1 MAANIADPRIDSMTE
16 KVSSHRLRYGE
27 FLSAVRVKQR
37 RVSYKD
43 VHADAGKRSHT
54 RRLRLIDVH
63 RLLTPYVSVRFF
75 EQLRAVVPLALFLAL
90 FQVAALRADVEEAE
104 LIAFGMLAV
113 MLGLMLFMDGVK
125 YGLMPFSESIG
136 FNLPN
141 RATPAVV
148 LGFAFLLGGIATL
161 AEPAIGALRA
171 AGSTVDPVRAPWL
184 HLLLTQYPNRL
195 VLAVGIGVG
204 LAVVVGMLR
213 FFFGWRMK
221 TVVIA
226 SLLPCLALT
235 VYAGLDPRLVP
246 IIGLAWDCGAITT
259 GPVTVPLVLAL
270 GIGVAAAAGEE
281 DNPLAGFGIVTLA
294 SLFPAIAV
302 ILVGIGLVH
311 EVPNPAALP
320 PIVGAGDTASW
331 WEQTPVAELVA
342 ALRAIGPLILLLW
355 LAQRFLLGTAIK
367 QRSFVIYGV
376 VVAVL
381 GMALFNLGLT
391 VGLIPLGNQAGA
403 TVPSAFSA
411 GANGAAL
418 YPYALGIGLT
428 LIFAAAL
435 GYGAT
440 VAEPALSAMGATV
453 ENLTDGALPRR
464 LLIQAVA
471 AGVALGIVLGVAK
484 IVFQWPMLPLLLCA
498 YAIALGLTIVSS
510 EEYVSLAWDSAG
522 VTTGP
527 VTVPLVLALG
537 LGLGQAVGA
546 AEGFGILAMAS
557 VGPIVSVLLVGFWIR
572 RRAEVAAREER

>member
-1 MAANIADPRIDSMTE
+1 MTE
-16 KVSSHRLRYGE
+16 KVSQRRLRYGE

-37 RVSYKD
+37 RVSYRD
-43 VHADAGKRSHT
+43 VHADAGRRPKP
-54 RRLRLIDVH
+54 RRLRLLDVH
-63 RLLTPYVSVRFF
+63 RLLTPYVSVRFM

-90 FQVAALRADVEEAE
+90 FQIAALRVDVEQGE
-104 LIAFGMLAV
+104 LIAFGMLSV

-125 YGLMPFSESIG
+125 YGLMPFSENIG

-141 RATPAVV
+141 RTTPVVV
-148 LGFAFLLGGIATL
+148 LGFAFLLGGIATF

-171 AGSTVDPVRAPWL
+171 AGGGVDPVRAPWL
-184 HLLLTQYPNRL
+184 HLLLTRYPDRL

-213 FFFGWRMK
+213 FFFAWRMK
-221 TVVIA
+221 TLIIA
-226 SLLPCLALT
+226 TLLPCLALT
-235 VYAGLDPRLVP
+235 LYAGLDPRLEP

-270 GIGVAAAAGEE
+270 GIGVAAAAGQE

-302 ILVGIGLVH
+302 LLVGIGLVA
-311 EVPNPAALP
+311 EVPDPAALP
-320 PIVGAGDTASW
+320 PIVGADATVAW
-331 WEQTPVAELVA
+331 WDQTPVAELVA
-342 ALRAIGPLILLLW
+342 ALRAIGPLIVLLW
-355 LAQRFLLGTAIK
+355 LVQRFLLGEAIK
-367 QRSFVIYGV
+367 QRNLVVYGV

-403 TVPSAFSA
+403 TVPAAFSA
-411 GANGAAL
+411 AAGGEAL
-418 YPYALGIGLT
+418 YPYPLGIGLT
-428 LIFAAAL
+428 LIFAVTL

-440 VAEPALSAMGATV
+440 IAEPALNAMGVTV
-453 ENLTDGALPRR
+453 ENLTDGAFPKQ

-471 AGVALGIVLGVAK
+471 VGVALGIALGVAK
-484 IVFQWPMLPLLLCA
+484 IIFGWSMLPLLLGG
-498 YAIALGLTIVSS
+498 YAVALAGTLWSA
-510 EEYVSLAWDSAG
+510 EEYVALAWDSAG

-557 VGPIVSVLLVGFWIR
+557 FGPIISVLLVGLWIR
-572 RRAEVAAREER
+572 RSAEVAARGES

>member
-1 MAANIADPRIDSMTE
+1 MTDP
-16 KVSSHRLRYGE
+16 VSPRRLRYGE

-43 VHADAGKRSHT
+43 VHADAGSRPRTRS
-54 RRLRLIDVH
+54 LRLVDVH

-90 FQVAALRADVEEAE
+90 FQIAALRADVQEGE
-104 LIAFGMLAV
+104 LITFGMLAV

-141 RATPAVV
+141 RTTPAVV
-148 LGFAFLLGGIATL
+148 LGFAFLLGGIATF

-171 AGSTVDPVRAPWL
+171 AGGGVDPLRAPWL
-184 HLLLTQYPNRL
+184 HLLLTRYPDRL
-195 VLAVGIGVG
+195 VLAVAIGVG

-213 FFFGWRMK
+213 YFFAWRMK
-221 TVVIA
+221 TLVIVT
-226 SLLPCLALT
+226 LLPCLALT
-235 VYAGLDPRLVP
+235 AYAGLDPRLAP
-246 IIGLAWDCGAITT
+246 IVGLAWDCGAITT

-270 GIGVAAAAGEE
+270 GIGVAAAAGQE

-294 SLFPAIAV
+294 SLFPAVAV
-302 ILVGIGLVH
+302 ILVGIGLVG
-311 EVPNPAALP
+311 EVPDPAALP
-320 PIVGAGDTASW
+320 AIVGADATAPW
-331 WEQTPVAELVA
+331 WDQTPAAELIA
-342 ALRAIGPLILLLW
+342 ALRAIAPLILLLW
-355 LAQRFLLGTAIK
+355 LAQRFLVGETVK
-367 QRSFVIYGV
+367 QRNIIAYGV

-381 GMALFNLGLT
+381 GMALFNLGLS

-403 TVPSAFSA
+403 TVPAAFSA
-411 GANGAAL
+411 AAGAAPL
-418 YPYALGIGLT
+418 YPYPLGIGLT

-440 VAEPALSAMGATV
+440 VAEPALNAMGVTV
-453 ENLTDGALPRR
+453 ENLTDGAFPKQ

-471 AGVALGIVLGVAK
+471 VGVALGIALGVAK
-484 IVFQWPMLPLLLCA
+484 IVFGWPILPLLLGG
-498 YAIALGLTIVSS
+498 YAVALGATLWSD
-510 EEYVSLAWDSAG
+510 EEYVALAWDSAG

-537 LGLGQAVGA
+537 LGLGKAVGA

-557 VGPIVSVLLVGFWIR
+557 MGPVVSVLLVGFWIR
-572 RRAEVAAREER
+572 KSAELAAREEG

>member
-1 MAANIADPRIDSMTE
+1 MTDT
-16 KVSSHRLRYGE
+16 VSQRRLRYGE

-43 VHADAGKRSHT
+43 VHADAGSRPRTRS
-54 RRLRLIDVH
+54 LRLVDVH
-63 RLLTPYVSVRFF
+63 RLLTPYVSVRFL

-90 FQVAALRADVEEAE
+90 FQIAALRADVQEGE
-104 LIAFGMLAV
+104 LITFGMLAV

-125 YGLMPFSESIG
+125 YGLMPFSENIG

-141 RATPAVV
+141 RTTPAVV
-148 LGFAFLLGGIATL
+148 LGFAFLLGGIATF

-171 AGSTVDPVRAPWL
+171 AGSGVDPLRAPWL
-184 HLLLTQYPNRL
+184 HLLLTRYPDRL

-213 FFFGWRMK
+213 YFFAWRMK
-221 TVVIA
+221 TLVIA
-226 SLLPCLALT
+226 TLLPCLALT
-235 VYAGLDPRLVP
+235 VYAGLDPRLAP

-270 GIGVAAAAGEE
+270 GIGVAAAAGQE

-294 SLFPAIAV
+294 SLFPAFAV
-302 ILVGIGLVH
+302 MLVGIGLVA
-311 EVPNPAALP
+311 EVPDPALLP
-320 PIVGAGDTASW
+320 PIVGAGDTAAW
-331 WEQTPVAELVA
+331 WDQTPVAELIA
-342 ALRAIGPLILLLW
+342 ALRAIAPLVLLLW
-355 LAQRFLLGTAIK
+355 LAQRFLVGEAVK
-367 QRSFVIYGV
+367 QHNIIAYGV

-381 GMALFNLGLT
+381 GMALFNLGLSI
-391 VGLIPLGNQAGA
+391 GLIPLGNQAGA
-403 TVPSAFSA
+403 TVPAAFSA
-411 GANGAAL
+411 ADGAAL
-418 YPYALGIGLT
+418 YSYPVGIGVAL
-428 LIFAAAL
+428 LFAIIL

-440 VAEPALSAMGATV
+440 VAEPALNAMGVTV
-453 ENLTDGALPRR
+453 ENLTDGAFPKQ

-471 AGVALGIVLGVAK
+471 VGVALGIALGVAK
-484 IVFQWPMLPLLLCA
+484 IIFDWSMLPLLLGG
-498 YAIALGLTIVSS
+498 YILALVGTLWSS
-510 EEYVSLAWDSAG
+510 EEYVALAWDSAG

-557 VGPIVSVLLVGFWIR
+557 FGPIVSVLLVGVWIR
-572 RRAEVAAREER
+572 RRTEIAAQRES

>member
-1 MAANIADPRIDSMTE
+1 MTE
-16 KVSSHRLRYGE
+16 PVIQRRMRYGE

-43 VHADAGKRSHT
+43 VHEDAGRQPRA

-75 EQLRAVVPLALFLAL
+75 EQLKSVVPLALFLAL
-90 FQVAALRADVEEAE
+90 FQVAALRADVRESE
-104 LIAFGMLAV
+104 LISFGMLAV

-141 RATPAVV
+141 RASPVVV
-148 LGFAFLLGGIATL
+148 LAFAFLLGGIATF

-171 AGSTVDPVRAPWL
+171 AGAGVDPLRAPL
-184 HLLLTQYPNRL
+184 LHHLLKNYPDR
-195 VLAVGIGVG
+195 VVAAVGMGVG

-213 FFFGWRMK
+213 FFFGLRMK
-221 TVVIA
+221 LLVIA
-226 SLLPCLALT
+226 TLIPCMAMT
-235 VYAGLDPRLVP
+235 AYAGFDPRLASIV
-246 IIGLAWDCGAITT
+246 GLAWDCGAITT

-270 GIGVAAAAGEE
+270 SIGVAAATGQE

-294 SLFPAIAV
+294 SLFPAFAV
-302 ILVGIGLVH
+302 IVVAISLADTLPGG
-311 EVPNPAALP
+311 AAAAAM
-320 PIVGAGDTASW
+320 AGMDVAPTW
-331 WEQTPVAELVA
+331 LDETPVAELAA
-342 ALRAIGPLILLLW
+342 ALRAIAPLILLLW
-355 LAQRFLLGTAIK
+355 LVQRFILGESAK
-367 QRSFVIYGV
+367 QRNIIAYGV

-381 GMALFNLGLT
+381 GMAMFNLGLT

-403 TVPSAFSA
+403 TVPAAFS
-411 GANGAAL
+411 GGEAL
-418 YPYALGIGLT
+418 YPYPIGIGLT
-428 LIFAAAL
+428 LAFAATL

-440 VAEPALSAMGATV
+440 VAEPALNAMGVTV
-453 ENLTDGALPRR
+453 ENLTDGAFPKK

-471 AGVALGIVLGVAK
+471 VGVAMGIALGVAK
-484 IVFQWPMLPLLLCA
+484 IVFQWSILPLLLVGYC
-498 YAIALGLTIVSS
+498 IALVCTLGSS
-510 EEYVSLAWDSAG
+510 EEYVALAWDSAG

-557 VGPIVSVLLVGFWIR
+557 LGPILSVLSVGFWIQR
-572 RRAEVAAREER
+572 SARRAARGER